1 MSNSR
6 KPAFGRFLR
15 SIRSAIGG
23 ITAIDR
29 APAAERA
36 AAAGAAAQAATGVAA
51 DPASPPSA
59 SELIN
64 EGLRQ
69 RQRADAAA
77 ARPYFERAAQIEPNS
92 HVPWFMLGNV
102 ASELGDLDAAAAHY
116 EHARDLHPSDHVI
129 RYNLGLNEL
138 SRGYIDT
145 AIEQLRA
152 ACGLNPTYLRAQS
165 SHIMALHSS
174 DRISPEEIAATIR
187 EWGAR
192 FSLEH
197 PASAPSTERPGA
209 ENPQRLRVGFIS
221 GDFRT
226 HSVAHFFEPILSAR
240 DRGAFTYV
248 LYSNSHLQD
257 AVTKRLRAGADDWRD
272 IWQLTDDALIELIR

>member
-23 ITAIDR
+23 ITAIDP
-29 APAAERA
+29 APAD
-36 AAAGAAAQAATGVAA
+36 TGVAA

-145 AIEQLRA
+145 AIEELRA
-152 ACGLNPTYLRAQS
+152 ACGLNPAYLQAQS
-165 SHIMALHSS
+165 SHIVALHSS
-174 DRISPEEIAATIR
+174 DRVSPEEIAATIR

-192 FSLEH
+192 FALEH
-197 PASAPSTERPGA
+197 AASAASTVR
-209 ENPQRLRVGFIS
+209 
-221 GDFRT
+221 
-226 HSVAHFFEPILSAR
+226 
-240 DRGAFTYV
+240 
-248 LYSNSHLQD
+248 
-257 AVTKRLRAGADDWRD
+257 
-272 IWQLTDDALIELIR
+272 